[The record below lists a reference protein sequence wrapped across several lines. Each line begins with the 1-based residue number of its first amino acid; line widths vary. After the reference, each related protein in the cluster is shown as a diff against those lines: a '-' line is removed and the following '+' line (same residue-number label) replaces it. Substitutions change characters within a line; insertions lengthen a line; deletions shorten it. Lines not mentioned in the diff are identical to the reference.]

1 MSRVVWTPAALE
13 DLKRLNQFLAESS
26 PAAASRAIKTIQQ
39 AILTL
44 EKNPEIGRPVE
55 ELLPGYRE
63 LVIGFGQSAYVA
75 LYQFAGKQIFILAIR
90 HGREAGY

>member
-1 MSRVVWTPAALE
+1 MTFVHIGQNAII
-13 DLKRLNQFLAESS
+13 RLAIFPRFLSIFQSATRS
-26 PAAASRAIKTIQQ
+26 IKTIQQ
-39 AILTL
+39 AIFVL
-44 EKNPEIGRPVE
+44 ENNPEIGRPVE

-75 LYQFAGKQIFILAIR
+75 LYQYDGEQVIILAIR